1 MKKLS
6 DVSGFNDIWLINVSK
21 AMVEIPDFRAFSL
34 EHPGFG
40 KRCLNS
46 LKLLQSW
53 LQEGI
58 AS

>member
-34 EHPGFG
+34 EHPRFG
-40 KRCLNS
+40 KKCLNF

-53 LQEGI
+53 LQAGI
-58 AS
+58 VS